1 MDIGLKRGEGKAMN
15 EPRRETMKR
24 EKNYVVYSRETGEAI
39 SYHKSADLA
48 DGAARKIDPALRKA
62 DSKRIS

>member
-1 MDIGLKRGEGKAMN
+1 M
-15 EPRRETMKR
+15 TMSKQR
-24 EKNYVVYSRETGEAI
+24 NYVVYSRETGEAI

-48 DGAARKIDPALRKA
+48 DKAARKIDPALRKA